1 MTDTNSDHV
10 STGSFRIEPLKADNW
25 MPWKRRML
33 AVLRDQGLSKHLT
46 EDEPGADIA
55 KPDEVK
61 ALQRWKEGDLRTQAR
76 IELAVSDAEIVHVMG
91 AKTAKEMWSQL
102 SLVKETRGKLGILAT
117 RRSLYRAMAD
127 EGFDMADHVAGLRKL
142 QEELHIMGNVVPD
155 EDFTMIL
162 ITSLPESW
170 DSYTT
175 SFLGSRSG
183 TQSSTNSMKSQE
195 LVGILIDESRRRKEK
210 DGSGSGGV
218 AMQAKGK
225 GYRREN
231 SGAGKDMEC
240 FNCHKKG
247 HMKTECWGKGG
258 GREGQGPKG
267 RSRRDRAHQATEATG
282 QSNGTNLNDVT
293 FIASALS
300 AIDLGISKS
309 DWILDSGTTSHIC
322 PTRDAFSGYVHLK
335 GMTIEGVGGN
345 PVPVEGRGA
354 VLVEFTING
363 KIVRHQLK
371 ETLHVP
377 NAPNCLYSVSRL
389 DEGGGG
395 TLFKGGECYLKD
407 GKGSVIGLGTKKN
420 RLYVLKACTIAPGT
434 KALLSSPSKLSW
446 NQLHHRFGHISISSL
461 QRLDREH
468 LVTGFEVDRSSSTSI
483 SCDACI
489 QGKMTHQP
497 FPHEAQ
503 NRSQTPG
510 QRQMSDVCGPI
521 RVSSIGGFRYF
532 LSFTD
537 DATRYS
543 HVVFLKEKGEAT
555 QRVMDYCA
563 KVERQFGKYP
573 RWLRFDN
580 GKEYVNA
587 KMREWADGKGITLEM
602 TAPYSS
608 SQNGVAERFNRT
620 HMELARS
627 MLVAKGL
634 PSFLWDE
641 AVAHANYLRNR
652 VGTGALVDRTPYEAW
667 FGVKPNVSHLREFG
681 CDVWVLDE
689 TLNLSKLKP
698 KARKMVFVGFID
710 GSKSIRYYDAT
721 TRRIKV
727 SRNISF
733 AENENPSI
741 LEYVTV
747 LSRLPSEGESEAI
760 PSEQSA
766 VDTTGSQQKSTHID
780 SPPST
785 LPITLTQAPT
795 VPETRTLRSQ
805 QLVNYK
811 ITANPQAR
819 KPADRFNAPDPISP
833 IFPSTDLRY
842 TPDPLPTSTTVSK
855 AKGKERALVSL
866 LHQLTND
873 SEAVLTAHPRVSSMP
888 ESVEDARASK
898 EAEEWEK
905 AMKSEL
911 DNLKKMETWEL
922 TELPPGRTAIG
933 SRMVFNKK
941 EDAKR
946 YMREFKA
953 CLVAQGFGQKP
964 GVDFSHDGTFAPVMR
979 FETLR
984 TALALSAVNGWK
996 LRQLDVKGAYL
1007 NGYLDEEIYMRQ
1019 PPGFE
1024 DGTGRVCR
1032 LRRSL
1037 YGLKQAGNI
1046 WNRELNAA
1054 LIDLGFRRLQ
1064 SDNCCYI
1071 REEGDD
1077 FDMLLIWV
1085 DDILSIS
1092 TLDARND
1099 TVERDLAS
1107 KFKIKTIGEPSMLLG
1122 IQVTQ
1127 NPKSHSISLSQSN
1140 YIDTLLQ
1147 RFALAEANP
1156 VTTPMDPNVNLDNW
1170 EDEEDTSPME
1180 GNSSNRLTDGY
1191 AALIGSL
1198 MYLAI
1203 STRPDIAF
1211 SVNKLA
1217 QFTSN
1222 PKTMHWTA
1230 VKRIFRYLKGTRDF
1244 ALTYGGDDPEI
1255 NNEDLNIYCDADW
1268 ASSHDRKSTSGFVI
1282 ILAGGAVAWSSK
1294 KQTSVAL
1301 STAEAE
1307 YVAATHVAKQVLWHR
1322 TLLEELGIFVPNT
1335 STIFSDNQA
1344 AIAIAHNPEFHARTK
1359 HIDIAFHFLRDLVR
1373 SNTLNL
1379 VYINTTENLA
1389 DILTKGLPRAAHQD
1403 ITYQLGVICE

>member
-1 MTDTNSDHV
+1 MTDTNDYV
-10 STGSFRIEPLKADNW
+10 STGSYRIEPLKAHNW

-33 AVLRDQGLSKHLT
+33 AVLRDQGLDKNLT
-46 EDEPGADIA
+46 EDEPVADIT

-61 ALQRWKEGDLRTQAR
+61 ALQKWRDIDLKTQAR
-76 IELAVSDAEIVHVMG
+76 IELAVSDAEMIHVMG
-91 AKTAKEMWSQL
+91 ASTAKEMWSQL
-102 SLVKETRGKLGILAT
+102 TTVKESRGRMGVLAT

-127 EGFDMADHVAGLRKL
+127 EGIDMADHIAGLRKL
-142 QEELHIMGNVVPD
+142 QEELHIMGNKVPD
-155 EDFTMIL
+155 DDFTMIL

-170 DSYTT
+170 DSFTT
-175 SFLGSRSG
+175 SFLGSSS
-183 TQSSTNSMKSQE
+183 TQSNTIKSQE

-210 DGSGSGGV
+210 DGLGSGGV

-225 GYRREN
+225 GYRRE
-231 SGAGKDMEC
+231 SGGGSELEC

-258 GREGQGPKG
+258 GREGQGPRG
-267 RSRRDRAHQATEATG
+267 RKRRDHAHQAREVTE
-282 QSNGTNLNDVT
+282 QSSGTNLNDVT
-293 FIASALS
+293 FIASVLS
-300 AIDLGISKS
+300 AVDLGISKS

-322 PTRDAFSGYVHLK
+322 PIRDAFSGYVPLK
-335 GMTIEGVGGN
+335 GMTIEGVGGK
-345 PVPVEGRGA
+345 PVPVEGRGD
-354 VLVEFTING
+354 VSVEFTVNG
-363 KIVRHQLK
+363 KTIRHKLK

-377 NAPNCLYSVSRL
+377 DAPNCLYSVSRL

-395 TLFKGGECYLKD
+395 TLFKSGECYLKD
-407 GKGSVIGLGTKKN
+407 GKGLVIGLGTKKN
-420 RLYVLKACTIAPGT
+420 RLYVLKARTSAPAT
-434 KALLSSPSKLSW
+434 TAMLSSPSKPSW
-446 NQLHHRFGHISISSL
+446 DQLHQRFGHISISSL

-468 LVTGFEVDRSSSTSI
+468 LVTGFAVDPSSTTTS

-489 QGKMTHQP
+489 QGKMTHRP
-497 FPHEAQ
+497 FPQEAQ

-521 RVSSIGGFRYF
+521 PIYSIGGFRYF
-532 LSFTD
+532 VSFTD

-543 HVVFLKEKGEAT
+543 HVVFMKEKGEAT

-587 KMREWADGKGITLEM
+587 KMREWSDAKGITLET
-602 TAPYSS
+602 TAPHSS

-627 MLVAKGL
+627 MMVARSL

-652 VGTGALVDRTPYEAW
+652 VGTRALVDRTPYEAW

-689 TLNLSKLKP
+689 TQNLSKLKP
-698 KARKMVFVGFID
+698 KARKMVFMGFID

-727 SRNISF
+727 SRNVSF

-741 LEYVTV
+741 LDYVTV
-747 LSRLPSEGESEAI
+747 LSRLPSEGESEAM
-760 PSEQSA
+760 PSEQITA
-766 VDTTGSQQKSTHID
+766 DMTGSQQKSTHHD
-780 SPPST
+780 SPPPTMPEST
-785 LPITLTQAPT
+785 KQAPAA
-795 VPETRTLRSQ
+795 PEGRTLRNQ
-805 QLVNYK
+805 KPIDYK
-811 ITANPQAR
+811 IAGNPQSR
-819 KPADRFNAPDPISP
+819 KPSDRFNPSDPIPP
-833 IFPSTDLRY
+833 IFPSNDLRY
-842 TPDPLPTSTTVSK
+842 TPDPVDQQSTTTTSSR

-866 LHQLTND
+866 LHQLTNLP
-873 SEAVLTAHPRVSSMP
+873 EAGLTTHTVDKTIPR
-888 ESVEDARASK
+888 SVEDARACE

-911 DNLKKMETWEL
+911 DNLKKMKTWEL
-922 TELPPGRTAIG
+922 TDLPPGRTAIG

-941 EDAKR
+941 QDAKR
-946 YMREFKA
+946 CVREFKA
-953 CLVAQGFGQKP
+953 RLVAQGFGQKP

-1046 WNRELNAA
+1046 WNRELDTA
-1054 LIDLGFRRLQ
+1054 LVDLGFKRLK
-1064 SDNCCYI
+1064 SDNCCYM
-1071 REEGDD
+1071 REQGDD

-1099 TVERDLAS
+1099 AVERDLAS
-1107 KFKIKTIGEPSMLLG
+1107 KFEIKTIGEPSMLLG
-1122 IQVTQ
+1122 IQVDQ
-1127 NPKSHSISLSQSN
+1127 NHKSHSISLSQSV

-1147 RFALAEANP
+1147 RFALANANP

-1170 EDEEDTSPME
+1170 EDEEDTSPIE
-1180 GNSSNRLTDGY
+1180 GSSSNRLTDGY

-1211 SVNKLA
+1211 PVNKLA

-1244 ALTYGGDDPEI
+1244 ALTYGGKDSEI
-1255 NNEDLNIYCDADW
+1255 WNEDLHIYCDADW

-1282 ILAGGAVAWSSK
+1282 TLAGGAVAWSSK

-1322 TLLEELGIFVPNT
+1322 ALLEEFGILVPRT

-1389 DILTKGLPRAAHQD
+1389 DIFTKGLPRAAHQE
-1403 ITYQLGVICE
+1403 ITYSLGVLCE